1 MTRPSVLE
9 APTAPDWNTQAFAA
23 IEAAALTGEPC
34 DAKTLLAH
42 GLPKP
47 PAPGMWGA
55 LYAEASKARMI
66 RRVTGQRRAWLAAA

>member
-1 MTRPSVLE
+1 MTRPAVPE
-9 APTAPDWNTQAFAA
+9 APTAPDWNAQALAA
-23 IEAAALTGEPC
+23 IEAAAMNGEPC

-47 PAPGMWGA
+47 PDRHMWGA
-55 LYAEASKARMI
+55 LYAEASRARMI